1 MTNHEL
7 FSAHLALVGQ
17 PAVPEDLSFYAP
29 DVTLRLVNAPEG
41 HTKLREG
48 AHDVAAFMVRIT
60 QFFRDFSIRDLVI
73 HDTAEGFV
81 AEYHGD
87 SVCIDTDRPY
97 NQDYIAVVGVENGQ
111 IKWIREYY
119 DAIRVLRAIGD
130 LD

>member
-1 MTNHEL
+1 MTNREL
-7 FSAHLALVGQ
+7 FKAHLALVG
-17 PAVPEDLSFYAP
+17 PATVPDDLSFYAP

-41 HTKLREG
+41 HTKIREG
-48 AHDVAAFMVRIT
+48 AQEVAAFMVRIT
-60 QFFRDFSIRDLVI
+60 QFFRDFTVTEPII
-73 HDTAEGFV
+73 HETPDGFV

-87 SVCIDTDRPY
+87 SICIDTGRPY